1 METDLLLARLNDTVE
16 AVYNT
21 DSPKFLG
28 FLSAEES
35 ALVSKRLKN
44 QNIKFSLF
52 GGFCEAQRVMLCCL
66 PDWCDEP
73 TYPITAVTVTF
84 KPCFELT
91 HRDFLGSVLGL
102 GLKREAVGDILIE
115 QGRAVLFLSQDIAK
129 YVLDNLNKVGR
140 CGVKLTEGFVAPL
153 PNPAV
158 MCENIVTVASLRL
171 DCVVSA
177 FLNCSRNTAA
187 EFIENGLVSVNS
199 VVTQKSTKNVQ
210 NRDIVSV
217 RHKGKF
223 SIVSS
228 DDFTKKGRIV
238 LHYKSY

>member
-1 METDLLLARLNDTVE
+1 METDLLLARLKDLTN
-16 AVYNT
+16 AVYNIDT
-21 DSPKFLG
+21 PKFMG

-35 ALVSKRLKN
+35 VLVSKRLNN
-44 QNIKFSLF
+44 QNVKFSLF
-52 GGFCEAQRVMLCCL
+52 GGFDGAQRVMLCCK

-73 TYPITAVTVTF
+73 SYPITAVTVTF
-84 KPCFELT
+84 PPTFELM

-129 YVLDNLNKVGR
+129 YVLENLNKVGR
-140 CGVKLTEGFVAPL
+140 CGIKISEGFSLPL
-153 PNPAV
+153 PQSVV
-158 MCENIVTVASLRL
+158 MRENSVTVASLRL

-177 FLNCSRNTAA
+177 ISNCSRNSAT

-199 VVTQKSTKNVQ
+199 VITQKCTKTVQ
-210 NRDIVSV
+210 NDDIISI

-223 SIVSS
+223 AVVSS
-228 DDFTKKGRIV
+228 EAITKKGRIV
-238 LHYKSY
+238 LNYKSY